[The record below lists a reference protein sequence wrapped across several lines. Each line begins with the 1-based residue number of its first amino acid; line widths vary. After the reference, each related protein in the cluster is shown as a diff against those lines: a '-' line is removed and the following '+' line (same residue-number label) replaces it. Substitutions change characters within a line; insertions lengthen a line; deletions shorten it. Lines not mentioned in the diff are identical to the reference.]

1 MRATLLG
8 AEMFCS
14 LISAEYRFDNALY
27 AGQAG
32 LCASWLALASLD
44 CYLVQN
50 NNNNNN
56 NN

>member
-1 MRATLLG
+1 MRAPLLG

-32 LCASWLALASLD
+32 LCASWQALASLD

-56 NN
+56 N